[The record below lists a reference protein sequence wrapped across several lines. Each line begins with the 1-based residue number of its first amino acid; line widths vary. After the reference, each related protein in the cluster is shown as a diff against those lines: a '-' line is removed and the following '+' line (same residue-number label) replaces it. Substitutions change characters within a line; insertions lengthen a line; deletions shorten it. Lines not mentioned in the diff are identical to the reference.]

1 MMLSLTLGLTPSP
14 YTRRP
19 SASRRAHPSM
29 AADRCG
35 LLCVGLA
42 GNNGVTLVAGQIAN
56 QRRLKWE
63 SSRDGPK
70 EANCLGCIT
79 QNGALARKHSEFA
92 AFEDVAVGGW
102 DVVPTGL
109 GDALYHSR
117 ILEYDL
123 VRQVRDEMN
132 TWPVMP
138 GVFDPDFV
146 GDSQHEGATQVRTDL
161 SSRSAEL
168 AALREDIVRFKKE
181 QQVTGHCTVR
191 LPLTSPN
198 QHANPSASRG
208 AGCAAAPTLALST
221 SHPRPVDHDLT
232 TSHPQPHGG
241 RR

>member
-1 MMLSLTLGLTPSP
+1 MVLFALLALGLTPSA

-19 SASRRAHPSM
+19 SASHRAHPSM

-79 QNGALARKHSEFA
+79 QNGALARKHEFA

-123 VRQVRDEMN
+123 VRQVREEMN

-138 GVFDPDFV
+138 GVFDPEFV
-146 GDSQHEGATQVRTDL
+146 GESQHEGATQVRTDL

-168 AALREDIVRFKKE
+168 AALREDIVRFKRE
-181 QQVTGHCTVR
+181 QQVTGHCTV
-191 LPLTSPN
+191 
-198 QHANPSASRG
+198 H
-208 AGCAAAPTLALST
+208 
-221 SHPRPVDHDLT
+221 
-232 TSHPQPHGG
+232 QP
-241 RR
+241 

>member
-1 MMLSLTLGLTPSP
+1 
-14 YTRRP
+14 
-19 SASRRAHPSM
+19 M

-79 QNGALARKHSEFA
+79 QTGELARKHPEFA
-92 AFEDVAVGGW
+92 AFEDMAVGGW
-102 DVVPTGL
+102 DVVPARL
-109 GDALYHSR
+109 GDALYHAR

-138 GVFDPDFV
+138 GVFDPGFV
-146 GDSQHEGATQVRTDL
+146 GESQHEGATRVRTDL
-161 SSRSAEL
+161 TSRAAEL
-168 AALREDIVRFKKE
+168 AALREDIVRFKRE
-181 QQVTGHCTVR
+181 QQVTGHCTVIW
-191 LPLTSPN
+191 
-198 QHANPSASRG
+198 SASVERP
-208 AGCAAAPTLALST
+208 ATEYASAEALLAAIARDDREVSPSLLYATAAVLEGCSFVNGGSQNT
-221 SHPRPVDHDLT
+221 V
-232 TSHPQPHGG
+232 QPGLVELLPYPCP
-241 RR
+241 

>member
-1 MMLSLTLGLTPSP
+1 MLLLALGYTPSP
-14 YTRRP
+14 YMRRP
-19 SASRRAHPSM
+19 SGSRAAAAVTM

-35 LLCVGLA
+35 LLCVGLS

-56 QRRLKWE
+56 QRRLTWE

-79 QNGALARKHSEFA
+79 QSGTLARKHPEFA

-123 VRQVRDEMN
+123 VRQVREEMN
-132 TWPVMP
+132 EWPVMP